1 LRRSQLPAPLGSGGV
16 FAQAS
21 LFLTFAKIIIMDFN
35 IKEVFSAFI
44 VMFAVIDILGS
55 TPIII
60 GMKEKKKSFS
70 PFNAAVIS
78 FAILV
83 AFLFLGQAMLGLF
96 GVDISSFAVAGAL
109 VLLVLAIEMIFG
121 VQIFKDDGPSDS
133 ATIVPI
139 VFPLIAGAASFTTL
153 LSLRAEYA
161 VLNIIIALF
170 LNIVVV
176 YLVLNNLDFISRK
189 MGKGGIYVMRKF
201 FGIILLAIAVKL
213 IVSNLHTLLT

>member
-1 LRRSQLPAPLGSGGV
+1 MN
-16 FAQAS
+16 F
-21 LFLTFAKIIIMDFN
+21 D
-35 IKEVFSAFI
+35 IKEIFGAFI
-44 VMFAVIDILGS
+44 VMFAVIDIMGS
-55 TPIII
+55 VPIII

-70 PFNAAVIS
+70 PLNASVIS

-121 VQIFKDDGPSDS
+121 IQIFKDDGPTDS

-153 LSLRAEYA
+153 LSLRAEYDL
-161 VLNIIIALF
+161 LNIIIALF

-176 YLVLNNLDFISRK
+176 YFVLNNLDLISRK
-189 MGKGGIYVMRKF
+189 IGKSGIYVMRKF

-213 IVSNLHTLLT
+213 IVSNLHSLLS

>member
-1 LRRSQLPAPLGSGGV
+1 MNFS
-16 FAQAS
+16 
-21 LFLTFAKIIIMDFN
+21 
-35 IKEVFSAFI
+35 IKDIFSAFI

-55 TPIII
+55 VPIII
-60 GMKEKKKSFS
+60 GMKEKKKSFN
-70 PFNAAVIS
+70 PLNAAVIS

-121 VQIFKDDGPSDS
+121 IQIFKDDGPTDS

-153 LSLRAEYA
+153 LSLRAEYN

-176 YLVLNNLDFISRK
+176 YFVLSNLDLISRK
-189 MGKGGIYVMRKF
+189 IGKSGIYVMRKF

-213 IVSNLHTLLT
+213 IVSNLHSLLT

>member
-1 LRRSQLPAPLGSGGV
+1 MNL
-16 FAQAS
+16 
-21 LFLTFAKIIIMDFN
+21 N
-35 IKEVFSAFI
+35 IKEIFSAFI

-55 TPIII
+55 VPIII

-70 PFNAAVIS
+70 PFNAAIIS
-78 FAILV
+78 FTILV

-121 VQIFKDDGPSDS
+121 IQIFKDDGPSDS

-153 LSLRAEYA
+153 LSLRAEYE
-161 VLNIIIALF
+161 VTNIIVALF
-170 LNIVVV
+170 LNIIVVFF
-176 YLVLNNLDFISRK
+176 VLNNLDLISRK
-189 MGKGGIYVMRKF
+189 IGKSGIYVMRKF

-213 IVSNLHTLLT
+213 ITSNLHSLLT

>member
-1 LRRSQLPAPLGSGGV
+1 
-16 FAQAS
+16 
-21 LFLTFAKIIIMDFN
+21 MNFN
-35 IKEVFSAFI
+35 IKEIFSAFI

-55 TPIII
+55 VPIII
-60 GMKEKKKSFS
+60 GLKENKKSFS
-70 PFNAAVIS
+70 PLNAAVIS
-78 FAILV
+78 FVILV

-121 VQIFKDDGPSDS
+121 IQIFKDDGPTDS

-153 LSLRAEYA
+153 LSLRAEYD
-161 VLNIIIALF
+161 VTNIIAALF
-170 LNIVVV
+170 LNIIVVFF
-176 YLVLNNLDFISRK
+176 VLNNLDLISRK
-189 MGKGGIYVMRKF
+189 IGKSGIYVMRKF

-213 IVSNLHTLLT
+213 ITSNLHSLLT

>member
-1 LRRSQLPAPLGSGGV
+1 MNFS
-16 FAQAS
+16 
-21 LFLTFAKIIIMDFN
+21 
-35 IKEVFSAFI
+35 IKEIFSAFI

-55 TPIII
+55 VPIII

-70 PFNAAVIS
+70 PINAALIS

-83 AFLFLGQAMLGLF
+83 AFLFVGQAMLGLF

-121 VQIFKDDGPSDS
+121 IQIFKDDGPTDS

-161 VLNIIIALF
+161 VENIIISLF
-170 LNIVVV
+170 INILIV
-176 YLVLNNLDFISRK
+176 YLVLNNLDFISK
-189 MGKGGIYVMRKF
+189 KIGKGGIYVMRKF

-213 IVSNLHTLLT
+213 IVSNLHTLLS

>member
-1 LRRSQLPAPLGSGGV
+1 MNL
-16 FAQAS
+16 
-21 LFLTFAKIIIMDFN
+21 N
-35 IKEVFSAFI
+35 IKEIFSAFI

-55 TPIII
+55 VPIIL

-70 PFNAAVIS
+70 PVNASLIS

-83 AFLFLGQAMLGLF
+83 AFLFLGQALLGLF

-121 VQIFKDDGPSDS
+121 IQIFKDDGPTDS

-153 LSLRAEYA
+153 LSLRAEYE
-161 VLNIIIALF
+161 VPNIIIALF
-170 LNIVVV
+170 LNIVIVF
-176 YLVLNNLDFISRK
+176 LVLNNLDLISRK
-189 MGKGGIYVMRKF
+189 VGKGGIYVMRKF

-213 IVSNLHTLLT
+213 ITSNLHSLLT

>member
-1 LRRSQLPAPLGSGGV
+1 
-16 FAQAS
+16 
-21 LFLTFAKIIIMDFN
+21 
-35 IKEVFSAFI
+35 
-44 VMFAVIDILGS
+44 MFAVIDILGS
-55 TPIII
+55 VPIII

-70 PFNAAVIS
+70 PLNASLIS

-83 AFLFLGQAMLGLF
+83 AFLFLGQALLGLF

-121 VQIFKDDGPSDS
+121 IQIFKDDGPTDS

-153 LSLRAEYA
+153 LSLRAEYD

-170 LNIVVV
+170 LNIVIVF
-176 YLVLNNLDFISRK
+176 LVLNNLDLISRK
-189 MGKGGIYVMRKF
+189 IGKGGIYVMRKF

-213 IVSNLHTLLT
+213 IASNLHSLLS